1 MADKSKT
8 RTKHPK
14 RRLGRGLSS
23 LITSSV
29 ATSAQE
35 GQYESAIEV
44 PETREAIQ
52 LNVAAGESTRNIPTS
67 DIAPNPYQPRR
78 DFSEAGLAELTES
91 IRQQGILQPILI
103 APAGPGASKP
113 FVLVAGERRL
123 RAAQKAELDSIPA
136 IIREATA
143 QQMAEWALVE
153 NLQRSDLNPI
163 ERAEAYHQYMQQ
175 FNLTHAQAA
184 EKLGEPRATIS
195 NYLRILDLCNAVQE
209 LLRKGELTFGHAK
222 VLAGLVNQPEK
233 QAKLARKIVAKGLSV
248 RNLEQ
253 LVAGAGQPQETTT
266 KVSAAKPA
274 YLRDLEEQ
282 LTHSV
287 GTRVHVKPGRKKNT
301 GKIVI
306 DYYNLDDFDRISS
319 ALGAKIDS

>member
-1 MADKSKT
+1 MADKSSV
-8 RTKHPK
+8 KHHK

-23 LITSSV
+23 LITSSMSE
-29 ATSAQE
+29 ATLE
-35 GQYESAIEV
+35 GRYESSVESPKV
-44 PETREAIQ
+44 HEAIK
-52 LNVAAGESTRNIPTS
+52 LNAATGESTRKVAIS

-78 DFSEAGLAELTES
+78 NFSEAGLAELTDS

-103 APAGPGASKP
+103 APAGPDASKP

-123 RAAQKAELDSIPA
+123 RAAQKAELDSVPA
-136 IIREATA
+136 IVREATA

-163 ERAEAYHQYMQQ
+163 ERAEAYHKYMEQ
-175 FNLTHAQAA
+175 FKLTHAQAA
-184 EKLGEPRATIS
+184 ERLGEPRATVS
-195 NYLRILDLCNAVQE
+195 NYLRLLDLCDEVQS
-209 LLRKGELTFGHAK
+209 LLRSGELTFGHAK
-222 VLAGLVNQPEK
+222 ILAGLINQPDR
-233 QAKLARKIVAKGLSV
+233 QAKLARKIVSKGLSV

-253 LVAGAGQPQETTT
+253 LMAGADQPHETAA
-266 KVSAAKPA
+266 KVSLAKPA

-282 LTHSV
+282 LTSSV
-287 GTRVHVKPGRKKNT
+287 GTRVQVKPGRKKNT

-306 DYYNLDDFDRISS
+306 DYYSLDDFDRISN